1 MIIKNMEYQ
10 WGNRIEVVALYEDNA
25 VGYNLVLVELS
36 EDGSESEIKR
46 ENGFRMEKHDQPF
59 VLTPEEISQLR
70 PQLLML
76 DNLNNVQL

>member
-1 MIIKNMEYQ
+1 MIIKNVEYQ

-46 ENGFRMEKHDQPF
+46 ENGFRLTKEDQPF
-59 VLTPEEISQLR
+59 GLTTEEIAQLR
-70 PQLLML
+70 PVMQVV
-76 DNLNNVQL
+76 DDIE